1 LADADIRIDRP
12 DRPGKEFRMSRI
24 HESIQVDVPVHTAYN
39 QWTQFEEFPRF
50 MDGVERVVQVSDTNL
65 EWTAEIG
72 GRMKTWT
79 ARITRQ
85 EPDQV
90 ISWTAV
96 DGAANAGT
104 VSFYP
109 YEGGTRIKLDLDV
122 EPDGP
127 IEIAGDALGM
137 VRRRAKG
144 DLERFRTFIESRG
157 VETGAWRGTVD
168 AGRTR

>member
-1 LADADIRIDRP
+1 
-12 DRPGKEFRMSRI
+12 MSRI
-24 HESIQVDVPVHTAYN
+24 HESIEVDVPVSTAYN

-50 MDGVERVVQVSDTNL
+50 MDGVERVVQRSDTTL
-65 EWTAEIG
+65 EWTAEVG
-72 GRMKTWT
+72 GQTKTWT

-85 EPDQV
+85 EPDRV
-90 ISWTAV
+90 IAWTAV

-104 VSFYP
+104 VTFHP
-109 YEGGTRIKLDLDV
+109 RVGGTRVELDLDV

-127 IEIAGDALGM
+127 VEAAGDALGF
-137 VRRRAKG
+137 VERRAKG
-144 DLERFRTFIESRG
+144 DLERFKAFIESRG

>member
-1 LADADIRIDRP
+1 
-12 DRPGKEFRMSRI
+12 MSRI
-24 HESIQVDVPVHTAYN
+24 HESIQVDVPVRTAYN

-50 MDGVERVVQVSDTNL
+50 MDGVERVVQVSDTIL
-65 EWTAEIG
+65 EWTAEVG

-90 ISWTAV
+90 IAWVSV

-104 VSFYP
+104 VSFHP
-109 YEGGTRIKLDLDV
+109 YDGVTRIELDLDV

-127 IEIAGDALGM
+127 IETAGDALGL
-137 VRRRAKG
+137 VERRAKG
-144 DLERFRTFIESRG
+144 DLERFKAFIESRG
-157 VETGAWRGTVD
+157 VETGAWRGTVE
-168 AGRTR
+168 AGRAR